1 LYHVGYIDA
10 QQADSDLTT
19 IWNLQPE
26 LPDQFGVAPEQD
38 LLICSYSSF
47 LDLPSPIALSQN

>member
-1 LYHVGYIDA
+1 VGYIDA